1 MWWNVKNR
9 PSFTGLFKLAI
20 LKIFFNKI
28 IKTAVQDS
36 QKQAESANQK
46 VQQLL
51 GELSEF
57 RKEASQE
64 KVNKNALQTL

>member
-9 PSFTGLFKLAI
+9 PSITGLFKLAI